1 MVGKVIT
8 FPSTLSLAKVR
19 NKTLSYSYFIV
30 VNELL
35 DGHIEEETTEEEI
48 EETTE
53 EELEETTE
61 EELEESEVNGE
72 IPEIN
77 TERGHKSMVSGW
89 QYFIYNHYV
98 S

>member
-1 MVGKVIT
+1 MVGKGIT
-8 FPSTLSLAKVR
+8 FPSTLSLAKAR

-53 EELEETTE
+53 EELEE
-61 EELEESEVNGE
+61 SEVNGE

-77 TERGHKSMVSGW
+77 TERGHKSMVNGW